1 MPLKRKINP
10 VIKERQITTLPSFV
24 KENADLYDDL
34 PVYSY
39 SIKKEMFTVSYRQF
53 YNNILYLG
61 TAFNKLNLTGA
72 TIGVVGEANPAY
84 MTAYHAAVWGNGIIV
99 PLDKEISDDEFIN
112 FVELAGITAI
122 VYMPGQ
128 AERISALFE
137 RMPSVKYF
145 ISVSP
150 ELPEGCSRVLSY
162 EALLTEGKESFEN
175 GETEFIEIEP
185 DVEKNCAIIFSSG
198 TTGTSKG
205 IMLSQK
211 NLCAA
216 AYASCDA
223 LSFVQKGFKLV
234 SVLPMN
240 HTYEVTC
247 SHLASQF
254 FGTNTFLN
262 DSLKYVVRN
271 LKNFQPDLLVLVPLF
286 LQTMSKKIWDEIEK
300 KGMTKKVKF
309 AQSVTGV
316 AKHVGI
322 DLSKTF
328 FDQILATFGG
338 NLKGIVS
345 GGAPLSA
352 DIIKDFNSFGIDV
365 LEGFGITEC
374 SPLVSVNRLGKT
386 KFHSVGTPV
395 LGCEVKIVKQDEN
408 DETGEIAVKGDNVML
423 GYYNNPE
430 ATAAV
435 FTDDGWFLTG
445 DIGYID
451 DKGYIYITGRKKN
464 VIILSNGKNIFPEEI
479 EEYLYKCK
487 EIAECIVVGKPNQ
500 LGETVIT
507 ALVYPDYEF
516 LAGKNDDEVLEA
528 IKASVST
535 VNKTLPTY
543 KQIHGIEIRKTEF
556 DKTTSKKIK
565 RYNIT

>member
-1 MPLKRKINP
+1 MPLKRIVNP
-10 VIKERQITTLPSFV
+10 MVKERQITTLPSFI
-24 KENADLYDDL
+24 KENADLYEDL

-39 SIKKEMFTVSYRQF
+39 SVKKETVTVSYRQF
-53 YNNILYLG
+53 YNNILYFG
-61 TAFNKLNLTGA
+61 TALNNLNLTGS

-84 MTAYHAAVWGNGIIV
+84 MTAYHATVWGNGIIV
-99 PLDKEISDDEFIN
+99 PLDKEISDNEFIN
-112 FVELAGITAI
+112 FVELAGISAL

-128 AERISALFE
+128 ASRILPIIDK
-137 RMPSVKYF
+137 MPNVKYF

-150 ELPEGCSRVLSY
+150 EIPEENEKVLSY
-162 EALLTEGKESFEN
+162 DNLLSIGEEEYSN
-175 GETEFIEIEP
+175 GNTAFSEIEQ
-185 DVEKNCAIIFSSG
+185 DIDKNCAIIFSSG

-211 NLCAA
+211 NLCTA
-216 AYASCDA
+216 AYAACDA
-223 LSFVQKGFKLV
+223 ICFLERGFRLV

-271 LKNFQPDLLVLVPLF
+271 FKSFQPDLLVLVPLF

-300 KGMTKKVKF
+300 KGMTKKVRF

-322 DLSKTF
+322 DLSKAF

-352 DIIKDFNSFGIDV
+352 DIIKDFKSFGIDV
-365 LEGFGITEC
+365 IEGFGITEC
-374 SPLVSVNRLGKT
+374 SPLVSVNRLGKS
-386 KFHSVGTPV
+386 KLHSVGTAV
-395 LGCEVKIVKQDEN
+395 LGCEVKIIKQDEN

-430 ATAAV
+430 ATADV
-435 FTDDGWFLTG
+435 FTEDGWFLTG
-445 DIGYID
+445 DIGYMD
-451 DKGYIYITGRKKN
+451 KKGYIYITGRKKN

-479 EEYLYKCK
+479 EEYLSKCK
-487 EIAECIVVGKPNQ
+487 EIAECVVVGKPNQ

-507 ALVYPDYEF
+507 ALVYPNYEY
-516 LAGKNDDEVLEA
+516 LVDKNDDEVLEA
-528 IKASVST
+528 IKASVSA

-543 KQIHGIEIRKTEF
+543 KQIHGIEVRKTEF
-556 DKTTSKKIK
+556 DKTTTKKIK
-565 RYNIT
+565 RYNLT

>member
-1 MPLKRKINP
+1 MPLKKIVNP
-10 VIKERQITTLPSFV
+10 MVSERSIATLPSFV
-24 KENADLYDDL
+24 RENAELYEDM

-39 SIKKEMFTVSYRQF
+39 SVKKETFSVSYRQF
-53 YNNILYLG
+53 YNNIIYLG
-61 TAFNKLNLTGA
+61 TSFNSLGLTGK
-72 TIGVVGEANPAY
+72 TIGVIGEANPAY

-99 PLDKEISDDEFIN
+99 PLDKEVADDQLIN
-112 FVELAGITAI
+112 FVELAGIAAI

-128 AERISALFE
+128 AERILPLIDKMSGVE
-137 RMPSVKYF
+137 YF

-150 ELPEGCSRVLSY
+150 AIPEGVEKVLSY
-162 EALLTEGKESFEN
+162 DTLLEVGKAQCDNGDTSFA
-175 GETEFIEIEP
+175 EIEQ

-211 NLCAA
+211 NLCTA
-216 AYASCDA
+216 AYSACEA
-223 LSFVQKGFKLV
+223 ISFIQKGFKLV

-254 FGTNTFLN
+254 FGTHTFLN

-271 LKNFQPDLLVLVPLF
+271 MKNFQPDLLVLVPLF

-300 KGMTKKVKF
+300 KGMTKKVRF
-309 AQSVTGV
+309 AQSVTGA
-316 AKHVGI
+316 AKYIGV
-322 DLSKTF
+322 DLSKVF
-328 FDQILATFGG
+328 FEQILATFGG

-352 DIIKDFNSFGIDV
+352 DIIKDFKSFGIDV

-374 SPLVSVNRLGKT
+374 SPLVSVNRLGKA
-386 KFHSVGTPV
+386 KLHSVGTPV
-395 LGCEVKIVKQDEN
+395 LGCEVKIIKQDEN

-430 ATAAV
+430 ATAEV
-435 FTDDGWFLTG
+435 FTEDGWFLTG
-445 DIGYID
+445 DIGYM
-451 DKGYIYITGRKKN
+451 DKNDYIYITGRKKN

-479 EEYLYKCK
+479 EEYLSKCK
-487 EIAECIVVGKPNQ
+487 EIAECVVVGKPNQ
-500 LGETVIT
+500 LGEVVIT
-507 ALVYPDYEF
+507 ALVYPDYEY
-516 LAGKNDDEVLEA
+516 LAGKNDDEILEA
-528 IKASVST
+528 IKTGVGN

-543 KQIHGIEIRKTEF
+543 KQIHGIEVRKTEF
-556 DKTTSKKIK
+556 EKTTTKKIK
-565 RYNIT
+565 RYNLT

>member
-1 MPLKRKINP
+1 MPLKKTTNP
-10 VIKERQITTLPSFV
+10 MVKERKITTLPSFI
-24 KENADLYDDL
+24 KENAELYEDM

-39 SIKKEMFTVSYRQF
+39 SVKKEMFTVSYRQF
-53 YNNILYLG
+53 YNNIVYLG

-84 MTAYHAAVWGNGIIV
+84 MTAYHATVWGNGIIV
-99 PLDKEISDDEFIN
+99 PLDKEISDDEFVN

-128 AERISALFE
+128 AGRIVPLFD
-137 RMPSVKYF
+137 RMANVKYF
-145 ISVSP
+145 ISVSS
-150 ELPEGCSRVLSY
+150 EIPEGCEKVMTYDS
-162 EALLTEGKESFEN
+162 LLEKGKEEYEN
-175 GETEFIEIEP
+175 GNVAFTEIEQ

-211 NLCAA
+211 NLCSA

-223 LSFVQKGFKLV
+223 MSFIENGFKLV

-247 SHLASQF
+247 SHLAAQF

-271 LKNFQPDLLVLVPLF
+271 LKNFHPDILVLVPLF

-300 KGMTKKVKF
+300 KGMTKKVRF

-322 DLSKTF
+322 DLSKVF
-328 FDQILATFGG
+328 FEQILSTFGG

-345 GGAPLSA
+345 GAAPLSA
-352 DIIKDFNSFGIDV
+352 DIIRDFKTFGIDI
-365 LEGFGITEC
+365 LEGYGITEC

-386 KFHSVGTPV
+386 KLHSVGTPV

-408 DETGEIAVKGDNVML
+408 DETGEIAVKGNNVML

-435 FTDDGWFLTG
+435 FTEDGWFLTG
-445 DIGYID
+445 DIGYM
-451 DKGYIYITGRKKN
+451 DKNGYIYITGRKKN

-487 EIAECIVVGKPNQ
+487 EIAECVVVGKPNQ

-507 ALVYPDYEF
+507 ALVYPDYDY
-516 LAGKNDDEVLEA
+516 LAGKDDEAVLEA
-528 IKASVST
+528 IKSSVSS

-556 DKTTSKKIK
+556 DKTTTKKIK
-565 RYNIT
+565 RYNLT